1 MAIKREDAEIFLKNQ
16 LQLLP
21 EEIAS
26 DVDEAIDFLE
36 DCLAVT
42 LPNKKEVRAYFED
55 EGVDLE
61 GMSDEELLNQPEVF
75 ALPGGRYLVVEA

>member
-26 DVDEAIDFLE
+26 DVDEAMEFLE
-36 DCLAVT
+36 DCCAIA

-61 GMSDEELLNQPEVF
+61 GMSDEELLAQPEVF

>member
-1 MAIKREDAEIFLKNQ
+1 MSIKREDAEVFLKNQ

-26 DVDEAIDFLE
+26 DIDEAIEFLE
-36 DCLAVT
+36 DCCAVT

-61 GMSDEELLNQPEVF
+61 GMNDDELLAQPEVF
-75 ALPGGRYLVVEA
+75 ALPGGRFLVVEA